1 MLSCYSRVQPF
12 VILWTVA
19 HQAPLSVRFSKQEY
33 WGGLPFPS
41 PGDLPPRDLAGISCI
56 SCTAGGFFTSEPQA
70 SLIFY
75 AIHGVAKSQTR
86 LSNWTELNYITFL
99 VTVHHIDFSAH
110 YLWTTVWKTL
120 LKSKVIR
127 IFTSRFLEV
136 KFTITHSSF
145 DNISNK
151 VIKSVK
157 LSDIAS

>member
-1 MLSCYSRVQPF
+1 MYLVFSILCVSVFSHSVVSDWLF
-12 VILWTVA
+12 VTLGTVA
-19 HQAPLSVRFSKQEY
+19 CQAPPPVGFSKQEY

-75 AIHGVAKSQTR
+75 AIHGVAKSRTR

-127 IFTSRFLEV
+127 MFTSKFFEV
-136 KFTITHSSF
+136 VYNHTF
-145 DNISNK
+145 
-151 VIKSVK
+151 K
-157 LSDIAS
+157 LW